1 MKRLLICLFTNIC
14 CICVFAQMQ
23 RYNPNFQIR
32 HIGSSYQQPV
42 NITQPP
48 KNNTLFSLW
57 EKLGGETTYFCD
69 TIPIEIED
77 NQVYVR
83 VLIDGQS
90 YRFNIDTGSS
100 QGMLFP
106 NAHRPSAIHQLS
118 TPLGNIVSRDANYHL
133 DTVRVVQLPPF
144 RIPLLNNTQQPTP
157 NTQELEISHYVASL
171 MPRPALNN
179 KYDAIIGFDLFNR
192 GLCAK
197 IDAGQG
203 IMILTNNRRAF
214 QEEERQGY
222 TVKYKLKWF
231 VPYLLVS
238 PFVRHTDEALFDLGS
253 QQLYTMNKQ
262 SYDQHL
268 EDDLSKLNKN
278 LGADIQRQTEG
289 HAFGQLAIAG
299 HGAEKKDEVAFLR
312 LDRLKFAD
320 FAFRDLRAITT
331 QGASRIGA
339 EILNY
344 GAIIINPFRRQI
356 SFLPYNNTDN
366 IEVSNKPFQV
376 AFVPTSSQR
385 LSSPHGA
392 VAVGLIWE
400 KSEVYK
406 AGMRQG
412 DIILQIDQQPIL
424 SFRDFTQFR
433 FVRGESHRFRMLDSN
448 GKEKIVECVIKP

>member
-1 MKRLLICLFTNIC
+1 MLFSLGCAN
-14 CICVFAQMQ
+14 AQMQ

-32 HIGSSYQQPV
+32 HIGSNTQQPF
-42 NITQPP
+42 NIIQPP
-48 KNNTLFSLW
+48 KNNTLFSIW
-57 EKLGGETTYFCD
+57 EKLGGEITYFCD

-77 NQVYVR
+77 DQVYVR
-83 VLIDGQS
+83 VLVGDQS

-100 QGMLFP
+100 QGMVFP
-106 NAHRPSAIHQLS
+106 NSSIIRHPSS
-118 TPLGNIVSRDANYHL
+118 KTLGNIVSRDANYHL

-144 RIPLLNNTQQPTP
+144 RLPLLNNTQHPTP

-171 MPRPALNN
+171 MPRPSFND

-197 IDAGQG
+197 IDAQRG
-203 IMILTNNRRAF
+203 IMVLTNNRRAF
-214 QEEERQGY
+214 RDEESEGY

-231 VPYLLVS
+231 VPYLFVS

-253 QQLYTMNKQ
+253 PQLYTMNKE
-262 SYDQHL
+262 SYNQHL
-268 EDDLSKLNKN
+268 QDDLSRLNKN

-289 HAFGQLAIAG
+289 RAYGQLAIGG

-312 LDRLKFAD
+312 LDRLKFGN
-320 FAFRDLRAITT
+320 FAFNDLRAITT

-344 GAIIINPFRRQI
+344 GSVIINPFQRQLT
-356 SFLPYNNTDN
+356 FLPYNNDDH
-366 IEVSNKPFQV
+366 VLVGNKPFQV
-376 AFVPTSSQR
+376 AFVPSNSSR
-385 LSSPHGA
+385 GA

-412 DIILQIDQQPIL
+412 DVILQIDQRPIL
-424 SFRDFTQFR
+424 TFRDFTQFR
-433 FVRGESHRFRMLDSN
+433 FVKGESHRFRMLGTD